1 MIKKNGWIQNMLMKG
16 LSKVSNQTNGWAQE
30 QDKMKKKIQIYFLL
44 TCIELVSYNLTI
56 TMLGVFVLLKKWDIK
71 KVLAD

>member
-1 MIKKNGWIQNMLMKG
+1 MLMEG
-16 LSKVSNQTNGWAQE
+16 LSKVSNQTNGWAQDLK
-30 QDKMKKKIQIYFLL
+30 DKMKKNPNIFLL